1 MSSLPP
7 IVAVEGNIG
16 AGKTTLARLLAER
29 FDRRLILETFS
40 DNPFLP
46 LFYEDPERY
55 AFSVEVFFMAERHK
69 QLRSE
74 LAQSGLFTQGT
85 VVDYVFVKTLL
96 FARNSLSEQE
106 FTLFSRL
113 FTAMGTQFPRPGL
126 IVYLHRPVDVLL
138 SLIARR
144 GRTFEQ
150 DIKAEYLQ
158 SVEHTYLEYLRA
170 LKGTPV
176 LLLELGDGDFTTNGD
191 LLEEMVGHMEQH
203 TTGLRSVRLHT

>member
-1 MSSLPP
+1 MIPLPP

-16 AGKTTLARLLAER
+16 AGKTTLATLLAER

-74 LAQSGLFTQGT
+74 LAQAGLFTQGT
-85 VVDYVFVKTLL
+85 VVDYIFIKTLL

-113 FTAMGTQFPRPGL
+113 FNAMGTQFPRPGL
-126 IVYLHRPVDVLL
+126 IVYLHRPVEVLL
-138 SLIARR
+138 SLIERR

-150 DIKAEYLQ
+150 DIKPAYLQ
-158 SVEHTYLEYLRA
+158 AVEHTYLEYLRS
-170 LKGTPV
+170 LKETPV
-176 LLLELGDGDFTTNGD
+176 LILELGDGDFTTQTTLFD
-191 LLEEMVGHMEQH
+191 EMVALMGQP
-203 TTGLRSVRLHT
+203 TNGLRSVRLRG